1 MLELFETLQELLDLG
16 GVPLRAWVL
25 AWARVAPALVLV
37 PAFGLLALPAPT
49 RVALG
54 LALGLGVAPALI
66 PTVSD
71 AGSLALAVMTEALR
85 GLPVALTAATALW
98 VATMAGGAI
107 DDFRGARDSAHLPNV
122 EPNATPLG
130 AVFAMLAAIAFLQ
143 GGGAARVAGALV
155 APERGVLGPLGRSVA
170 SLTHGIEIA
179 VAVAA
184 PIAVVAIVVE
194 VGLAL
199 IARAANPAYLLP
211 VFAPLKAVVVLGATL
226 LLLDRM
232 LELLV
237 LVAARVP

>member
-1 MLELFETLQELLDLG
+1 
-16 GVPLRAWVL
+16 
-25 AWARVAPALVLV
+25 
-37 PAFGLLALPAPT
+37 
-49 RVALG
+49 
-54 LALGLGVAPALI
+54 
-66 PTVSD
+66 
-71 AGSLALAVMTEALR
+71 
-85 GLPVALTAATALW
+85 
-98 VATMAGGAI
+98 
-107 DDFRGARDSAHLPNV
+107 
-122 EPNATPLG
+122 
-130 AVFAMLAAIAFLQ
+130 
-143 GGGAARVAGALV
+143 
-155 APERGVLGPLGRSVA
+155 VLGPLGRSVA

-211 VFAPLKAVVVLGATL
+211 VFAPLKAVLVLGATL